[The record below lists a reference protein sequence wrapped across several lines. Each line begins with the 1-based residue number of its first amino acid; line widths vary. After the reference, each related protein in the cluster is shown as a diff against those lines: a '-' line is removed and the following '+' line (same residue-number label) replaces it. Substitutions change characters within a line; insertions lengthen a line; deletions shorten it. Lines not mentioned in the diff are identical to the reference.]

1 MDRFVWKQASEQP
14 ERRPQMSIS
23 SRTPKAGKAPRAEKT
38 AKAPKAA
45 RSKQVNDIEDEA
57 PAAKPVA
64 AKAAASGDD
73 AALSKRLPEMTDF
86 QLRAY
91 QQSTT
96 RISGDVK
103 HAKSAAAK
111 NTLAL
116 IEELYRADGLP
127 PCIRLTPLVG
137 EATQPVLGAI
147 AL

>member
-1 MDRFVWKQASEQP
+1 
-14 ERRPQMSIS
+14 MSIS
-23 SRTPKAGKAPRAEKT
+23 PRTPKPAKAPKAEKT

-45 RSKQVNDIEDEA
+45 RSKQVNDIEDEDEA

-116 IEELYRADGLP
+116 IEEEMARRIASPGSAP
-127 PCIRLTPLVG
+127 SGVRVG
-137 EATQPVLGAI
+137 VARPKAGKKRDD
-147 AL
+147 

>member
-1 MDRFVWKQASEQP
+1 
-14 ERRPQMSIS
+14 MSIS
-23 SRTPKAGKAPRAEKT
+23 PRTPKAGKAPRAEKT
-38 AKAPKAA
+38 ARAPKAA

-116 IEELYRADGLP
+116 IEEEMARRIASPGSAP
-127 PCIRLTPLVG
+127 SGVRVG
-137 EATQPVLGAI
+137 VARPKAGKKRDD
-147 AL
+147 

>member
-1 MDRFVWKQASEQP
+1 
-14 ERRPQMSIS
+14 MSIS
-23 SRTPKAGKAPRAEKT
+23 PRTPKAGKAPRAEKT

-116 IEELYRADGLP
+116 IEEEMARRIASPGSAP
-127 PCIRLTPLVG
+127 SGVRVG
-137 EATQPVLGAI
+137 VARPKAGKKRDD
-147 AL
+147 

>member
-1 MDRFVWKQASEQP
+1 MA
-14 ERRPQMSIS
+14 IS
-23 SRTPKAGKAPRAEKT
+23 PKTPKAGKAPRAEKS

-45 RSKQVNDIEDEA
+45 RSKQVNDIEDEG

-73 AALSKRLPEMTDF
+73 AALSRRLPEMTDF

-116 IEELYRADGLP
+116 IEEEMARRIASPGSAP
-127 PCIRLTPLVG
+127 SGVRVG
-137 EATQPVLGAI
+137 VARPKAGKKRDD
-147 AL
+147 

>member
-1 MDRFVWKQASEQP
+1 
-14 ERRPQMSIS
+14 MSIS
-23 SRTPKAGKAPRAEKT
+23 PRTPKAGKAPKAEKT
-38 AKAPKAA
+38 ARAPKAA

-73 AALSKRLPEMTDF
+73 AALSRRLPEMTDF

-116 IEELYRADGLP
+116 IEEEMARRIASPGSAP
-127 PCIRLTPLVG
+127 SGVRVG
-137 EATQPVLGAI
+137 VARPKAGKKRDD
-147 AL
+147 

>member
-1 MDRFVWKQASEQP
+1 
-14 ERRPQMSIS
+14 MSIS
-23 SRTPKAGKAPRAEKT
+23 PRTPKAGKAPRAEKT

-73 AALSKRLPEMTDF
+73 AALSRRLPEMTDF

-91 QQSTT
+91 QQSNT
-96 RISGDVK
+96 RISRDVK

-116 IEELYRADGLP
+116 IEEEMARRIASPGSAP
-127 PCIRLTPLVG
+127 SGVRVG
-137 EATQPVLGAI
+137 VARPKAGKKRDD
-147 AL
+147 

>member
-1 MDRFVWKQASEQP
+1 MA
-14 ERRPQMSIS
+14 IS
-23 SRTPKAGKAPRAEKT
+23 PKTPKAGKAPRAEKT
-38 AKAPKAA
+38 AKPPKAA
-45 RSKQVNDIEDEA
+45 RSKQVNDIEDEDEA

-116 IEELYRADGLP
+116 IEEEMARRIASPGSAP
-127 PCIRLTPLVG
+127 SGVRVG
-137 EATQPVLGAI
+137 VARPKAGKKRDD
-147 AL
+147 

>member
-1 MDRFVWKQASEQP
+1 
-14 ERRPQMSIS
+14 MSLS
-23 SRTPKAGKAPRAEKT
+23 PRTPKAGKAPKAQKT

-45 RSKQVNDIEDEA
+45 RSKQVNDIEDEDEA

-64 AKAAASGDD
+64 AKAATSGDD

-116 IEELYRADGLP
+116 IEEEMARRIASPGSAP
-127 PCIRLTPLVG
+127 SGVRVG
-137 EATQPVLGAI
+137 VARPKAGKKRDD
-147 AL
+147 

>member
-1 MDRFVWKQASEQP
+1 
-14 ERRPQMSIS
+14 MSLS
-23 SRTPKAGKAPRAEKT
+23 PRTPKAGKAPRAEKT

-73 AALSKRLPEMTDF
+73 AALSRRLPEMTDF

-116 IEELYRADGLP
+116 IEEEMARRIASPGSAP
-127 PCIRLTPLVG
+127 SGVRVG
-137 EATQPVLGAI
+137 VARPKAGKKRDD
-147 AL
+147 

>member
-1 MDRFVWKQASEQP
+1 
-14 ERRPQMSIS
+14 MSIS
-23 SRTPKAGKAPRAEKT
+23 PRTPKAGKAPRAEKT

-73 AALSKRLPEMTDF
+73 AALSRRLPEMTDF

-116 IEELYRADGLP
+116 IEEEMARRIASPGSAP
-127 PCIRLTPLVG
+127 SGVRVG
-137 EATQPVLGAI
+137 VARPKAGKKRDD
-147 AL
+147 

>member
-1 MDRFVWKQASEQP
+1 
-14 ERRPQMSIS
+14 MSLS
-23 SRTPKAGKAPRAEKT
+23 PRTPKAGKAPRTEKT

-45 RSKQVNDIEDEA
+45 RSRQVNDIEDDA

-91 QQSTT
+91 QQSNT
-96 RISGDVK
+96 RISRDVK

-111 NTLAL
+111 STLAL
-116 IEELYRADGLP
+116 IEEEMARRIASPGTAP
-127 PCIRLTPLVG
+127 SGVRVG
-137 EATQPVLGAI
+137 VARPKAGKKRDD
-147 AL
+147 

>member
-1 MDRFVWKQASEQP
+1 
-14 ERRPQMSIS
+14 MSIS
-23 SRTPKAGKAPRAEKT
+23 PRTPKAGKAPRAEKT
-38 AKAPKAA
+38 ARAPKAA

-91 QQSTT
+91 QQSNT
-96 RISGDVK
+96 RISRDVK

-116 IEELYRADGLP
+116 IEEEMARRIASPGSAP
-127 PCIRLTPLVG
+127 SGVRVG
-137 EATQPVLGAI
+137 VARPKAGKKRDD
-147 AL
+147 

>member
-1 MDRFVWKQASEQP
+1 
-14 ERRPQMSIS
+14 MSIS
-23 SRTPKAGKAPRAEKT
+23 PRTPKPAKAPRAEKT

-45 RSKQVNDIEDEA
+45 RSKQVNDIEDEDEA

-116 IEELYRADGLP
+116 IEEEMARRIASPGSAP
-127 PCIRLTPLVG
+127 SGVRVG
-137 EATQPVLGAI
+137 VARPKAGKKRDD
-147 AL
+147 

>member
-1 MDRFVWKQASEQP
+1 
-14 ERRPQMSIS
+14 MSIS
-23 SRTPKAGKAPRAEKT
+23 PRTPKAGKGPRAEKT

-91 QQSTT
+91 QQSNT
-96 RISGDVK
+96 RISRDVK

-116 IEELYRADGLP
+116 IEEEMARRIASPGSAP
-127 PCIRLTPLVG
+127 SGVRVG
-137 EATQPVLGAI
+137 VARPKAGKKRDD
-147 AL
+147 

>member
-1 MDRFVWKQASEQP
+1 
-14 ERRPQMSIS
+14 MSIS
-23 SRTPKAGKAPRAEKT
+23 PRTPKAGKAPRAEKT

-45 RSKQVNDIEDEA
+45 RSKQVNDIEDEDEA

-116 IEELYRADGLP
+116 IEEEMARRIASPGSAP
-127 PCIRLTPLVG
+127 SGVRVG
-137 EATQPVLGAI
+137 VARPKAGKKRDD
-147 AL
+147 

>member
-1 MDRFVWKQASEQP
+1 
-14 ERRPQMSIS
+14 MSIS
-23 SRTPKAGKAPRAEKT
+23 PRTPKAGKAPRAEKT
-38 AKAPKAA
+38 ARAPKAA
-45 RSKQVNDIEDEA
+45 RSKQVNDIEDEDEA

-73 AALSKRLPEMTDF
+73 AALSRRLPEMTDF

-116 IEELYRADGLP
+116 IEEEMARRIASPGSAP
-127 PCIRLTPLVG
+127 SGVRVG
-137 EATQPVLGAI
+137 VARPKAGKKRDD
-147 AL
+147 

>member
-1 MDRFVWKQASEQP
+1 
-14 ERRPQMSIS
+14 MSIS
-23 SRTPKAGKAPRAEKT
+23 PRTPKAGKAPRAEKT

-64 AKAAASGDD
+64 AKAASSGDD

-116 IEELYRADGLP
+116 IEEEMARRIASPGSAP
-127 PCIRLTPLVG
+127 SGVRVG
-137 EATQPVLGAI
+137 VARPKAGKKRDD
-147 AL
+147 

>member
-1 MDRFVWKQASEQP
+1 MA
-14 ERRPQMSIS
+14 IS
-23 SRTPKAGKAPRAEKT
+23 PKTPKAGKAPRAEKS

-91 QQSTT
+91 QQSNT
-96 RISGDVK
+96 RISRDVK

-116 IEELYRADGLP
+116 IEEEMARRIASPGSAP
-127 PCIRLTPLVG
+127 SGVRVG
-137 EATQPVLGAI
+137 VARPKAGKKRDD
-147 AL
+147 

>member
-1 MDRFVWKQASEQP
+1 
-14 ERRPQMSIS
+14 MSIS
-23 SRTPKAGKAPRAEKT
+23 PRTSKAGKAPRAEKT
-38 AKAPKAA
+38 ARAPKAA

-91 QQSTT
+91 QQSNT

-116 IEELYRADGLP
+116 IEEEMARRIASPGSAP
-127 PCIRLTPLVG
+127 SGVRVG
-137 EATQPVLGAI
+137 VARPKAGKKRDD
-147 AL
+147 

>member
-1 MDRFVWKQASEQP
+1 MA
-14 ERRPQMSIS
+14 IS
-23 SRTPKAGKAPRAEKT
+23 PKTPKAGKAPRAEKS

-116 IEELYRADGLP
+116 IEEEMARRIASPGTAP
-127 PCIRLTPLVG
+127 SGVRVG
-137 EATQPVLGAI
+137 VARPKAGKKRDD
-147 AL
+147 

>member
-1 MDRFVWKQASEQP
+1 
-14 ERRPQMSIS
+14 MSIS
-23 SRTPKAGKAPRAEKT
+23 PRTPKAGKAPRAEKT
-38 AKAPKAA
+38 ARAPKAA
-45 RSKQVNDIEDEA
+45 RSKQVNDIEDEDEA

-116 IEELYRADGLP
+116 IEEEMARRIASPGSAP
-127 PCIRLTPLVG
+127 SGVRVG
-137 EATQPVLGAI
+137 VARPKAGKKRDD
-147 AL
+147 

>member
-1 MDRFVWKQASEQP
+1 
-14 ERRPQMSIS
+14 MSLS
-23 SRTPKAGKAPRAEKT
+23 PRTPKAGKAPRTEKT

-45 RSKQVNDIEDEA
+45 RSRQVNDIEDDA

-91 QQSTT
+91 QQSNT
-96 RISGDVK
+96 RISRDVK

-116 IEELYRADGLP
+116 IEEEMARRIASPGTAP
-127 PCIRLTPLVG
+127 SGVRVG
-137 EATQPVLGAI
+137 VARPKAGKKRDD
-147 AL
+147 

>member
-1 MDRFVWKQASEQP
+1 
-14 ERRPQMSIS
+14 MSIS
-23 SRTPKAGKAPRAEKT
+23 PRTPKAGKAPKAEKT
-38 AKAPKAA
+38 ARAPKAA
-45 RSKQVNDIEDEA
+45 RSRQVNDIDDEDEA

-116 IEELYRADGLP
+116 IEEEMARRIASPGSAP
-127 PCIRLTPLVG
+127 SGVRVG
-137 EATQPVLGAI
+137 VARPKAGKKRDD
-147 AL
+147 

>member
-1 MDRFVWKQASEQP
+1 
-14 ERRPQMSIS
+14 MSIS
-23 SRTPKAGKAPRAEKT
+23 PRTPKAGKAPRAEKT

-73 AALSKRLPEMTDF
+73 AALSRRLPEMTDF

-103 HAKSAAAK
+103 HAKSASAK

-116 IEELYRADGLP
+116 IEEEMARRIASPGSAP
-127 PCIRLTPLVG
+127 SGVRVG
-137 EATQPVLGAI
+137 VARPKAGKKRDD
-147 AL
+147 

>member
-1 MDRFVWKQASEQP
+1 
-14 ERRPQMSIS
+14 MSIS
-23 SRTPKAGKAPRAEKT
+23 PRTPKTGKAPKAQKT

-45 RSKQVNDIEDEA
+45 RSKQVNDIEDEDEA

-116 IEELYRADGLP
+116 IEEEMARRIASPGSAP
-127 PCIRLTPLVG
+127 SGVRVG
-137 EATQPVLGAI
+137 VARPKAGKKRDD
-147 AL
+147 

>member
-1 MDRFVWKQASEQP
+1 
-14 ERRPQMSIS
+14 MSIS
-23 SRTPKAGKAPRAEKT
+23 PRTPKAGKAPRAEKT

-45 RSKQVNDIEDEA
+45 RSKQVNDIEDEDEA

-73 AALSKRLPEMTDF
+73 AALSRRLPEMTDF

-116 IEELYRADGLP
+116 IEEEMARRIASPGSAP
-127 PCIRLTPLVG
+127 SGVRVG
-137 EATQPVLGAI
+137 VARPKAGKKRDD
-147 AL
+147 

>member
-1 MDRFVWKQASEQP
+1 
-14 ERRPQMSIS
+14 MSLS
-23 SRTPKAGKAPRAEKT
+23 PRTPKAGKAPRTEKT

-45 RSKQVNDIEDEA
+45 RSRQVNDIEDDA

-116 IEELYRADGLP
+116 IEKEMARRIASPGSAP
-127 PCIRLTPLVG
+127 SGVRVG
-137 EATQPVLGAI
+137 VARPKAGKKRDD
-147 AL
+147 